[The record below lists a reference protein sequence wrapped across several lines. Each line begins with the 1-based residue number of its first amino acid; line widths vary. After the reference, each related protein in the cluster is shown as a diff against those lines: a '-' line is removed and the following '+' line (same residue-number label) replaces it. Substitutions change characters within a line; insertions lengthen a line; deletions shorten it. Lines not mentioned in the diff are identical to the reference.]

1 MARFFKMSSP
11 DRQPNRIEKI
21 RIESMGQEG
30 CSHYANGEYRF
41 LEGPSIS
48 LGRLARAIIIAAIMN
63 AGEYLYLQIFSSNR

>member
-1 MARFFKMSSP
+1 
-11 DRQPNRIEKI
+11 
-21 RIESMGQEG
+21 MGQEG

-41 LEGPSIS
+41 LEGPLLAKSAIS